1 MNEKVTVSA
10 KISRELLKEAKERKV
25 DISATIRKS
34 LEETINQ
41 KKLDELMLLMQEIQ
55 PWLKKVGKDGW
66 INSIRENRDSR

>member
-34 LEETINQ
+34 LEEAINQ

-66 INSIRENRDSR
+66 VSSIRENRDSR